1 MFPNNGAITQLVE
14 FLTDIQAVVGSSP
27 TSTTKQFFHKLTKKL
42 AVIHTVLYV
51 KASSFKI
58 RPVNRLVIEYN
69 MYLR

>member
-1 MFPNNGAITQLVE
+1 MVAYISRLDYHPDKMGVA
-14 FLTDIQAVVGSSP
+14 GSSP
-27 TSTTKQFFHKLTKKL
+27 AVTTKQFFHKLTKKL

-69 MYLR
+69 MYLG